1 MAELQLEVHDLTV
14 HYGQVA
20 AVRDL
25 DLTAADGEV
34 VAVLGPSGC
43 GKSTLLR
50 AIAGLE
56 RPTAGKIV
64 LDGRDVTGLRPDQR
78 RIGLMFQDHA
88 LFPHRT
94 VRENVGFGPR
104 VQGLPARQVRE
115 RVDRLL
121 RLVRLH
127 ELADRSA
134 TSLSGG
140 EEQRVALAR
149 ALATEPALL
158 MLDEPLGSL
167 DRALGDELL
176 AELARIVAS
185 VGTTVLH
192 VTHDQDEALA
202 VADRVVVMRAGAIVQ
217 QGSPDEL
224 WRSPRTEFVARFLG
238 LDQVLDAEVRDG
250 TATTV
255 LGRLPVPGV
264 ADSRARLVVLPDAIR
279 LVDDASGAGAARA
292 EAGAGAAT
300 DPAGTGVRDEAVR
313 FDAEVVGRRFA
324 GDHVRLHV
332 RARGVALSVPV
343 WHGTGP
349 LVDQRVTIELDP
361 AGVRAVAADADDEP
375 AWPAHGSDPDR

>member
-1 MAELQLEVHDLTV
+1 MAEVQLEVRGLTV
-14 HYGQVA
+14 RYGDTV

-34 VAVLGPSGC
+34 VVVLGPSGC

-56 RPTAGKIV
+56 RPTSGRV
-64 LDGRDVTGLRPDQR
+64 LLEGRDVTDLRPDQR
-78 RIGLMFQDHA
+78 RVGLMFQDHA

-94 VRENVGFGPR
+94 VVDNVRFGPR
-104 VQGLPARQVRE
+104 MQGLPAGRIRE

-121 RLVRLH
+121 ELVRLAP
-127 ELADRSA
+127 LAHRQV

-140 EEQRVALAR
+140 EQQRVALAR
-149 ALATEPALL
+149 ALATEPRLL

-176 AELARIVAS
+176 AEIARIVAT

-217 QGSPDEL
+217 QGTPNEL

-238 LDQVLDAEVRDG
+238 LDQLLDAEVRDEVAA
-250 TATTV
+250 TA
-255 LGRLPVPGV
+255 LGAVPVPGA
-264 ADSRARLVVLPDAIR
+264 ADGRARLLLLPDAVR
-279 LVDDASGAGAARA
+279 LVDPDAAGSGDATRTGDVAGSGPPPLQAR
-292 EAGAGAAT
+292 
-300 DPAGTGVRDEAVR
+300 
-313 FDAEVVGRRFA
+313 VVGRRFA
-324 GDHVRLHV
+324 GDHVRLQV
-332 RARGVALSVPV
+332 RTGGVPLTVPV

-349 LVDQRVTIELDP
+349 AVDEEVRLTVDP
-361 AGVRAVAADADDEP
+361 SVVRIVEPDA
-375 AWPAHGSDPDR
+375 

>member
-1 MAELQLEVHDLTV
+1 MAEIQLEVRDLTV
-14 HYGQVA
+14 RYGDAV

-56 RPTAGKIV
+56 KPTAGRIH
-64 LDGRDVTGLRPDQR
+64 LDGRDVTDLRPDQR
-78 RIGLMFQDHA
+78 RVGLMFQDHA

-94 VRENVGFGPR
+94 VAENVGFGPR
-104 VQGLPARQVRE
+104 MQRLQADRIRE

-121 RLVRLH
+121 ELVRLGS
-127 ELADRSA
+127 LAHRA
-134 TSLSGG
+134 VTSLSGG
-140 EEQRVALAR
+140 EQQRVALAR
-149 ALATEPALL
+149 ALATEPRLL

-176 AELARIVAS
+176 TEIARIVAS

-217 QGSPDEL
+217 QGTPDAL

-238 LDQVLDAEVRDG
+238 LDQLLDADVRDEVAS
-250 TATTV
+250 TA
-255 LGRLPVPGV
+255 LGPLPVPGV
-264 ADSRARLVVLPDAIR
+264 AAGPARLLLLPDAVR
-279 LVDDASGAGAARA
+279 LVAPGDAEGSAHPPLAAR
-292 EAGAGAAT
+292 
-300 DPAGTGVRDEAVR
+300 
-313 FDAEVVGRRFA
+313 VVGRRFA
-324 GDHVRLHV
+324 GDHVRLQV
-332 RARGVALSVPV
+332 RAGGVALTVPV

-349 LVDQRVTIELDP
+349 AVDEDVQLTVDP
-361 AGVRAVAADADDEP
+361 TGIRIVEPDA
-375 AWPAHGSDPDR
+375 